1 MDMNHHDTTDTTKDG
16 FPAVD
21 PKIDRVARTVL
32 DAAFAIH
39 RALGPGLL
47 ESVYEACM
55 AIELE
60 NRGMKFARQ
69 VVVPVAYLGR
79 SIEPGFRIDILAD
92 DEVVV
97 EIKAVERL
105 MPIHDAQML
114 TYLKLA
120 KKRLGLLVN
129 FTVPLLK
136 NGVRRLVL

>member
-16 FPAVD
+16 FPALD
-21 PKIDRVARTVL
+21 PKIDRVARIVL

-39 RALGPGLL
+39 RTLGPGLL

-60 NRGMKFARQ
+60 NRGIIFSRQFA
-69 VVVPVAYLGR
+69 VPVTYLGR
-79 SIEPGFRIDILAD
+79 NLEPGFHIDILAGN
-92 DEVVV
+92 EVVV

-120 KKRLGLLVN
+120 KKRLGLLIN
-129 FTVPLLK
+129 FKVSLLK
-136 NGVRRLVL
+136 DGVRRLVL